1 VSVLSPVRVRQ
12 LLKKELRQI
21 FRDPRMKRIVF
32 IAPVIQLVA
41 FGYAVN
47 TDIKNTKTF
56 VIDHDR
62 SAASR
67 ELLEVVEATGYFRIV
82 GSSQRP
88 ADLVDALDFG
98 RAEVGIEIPAGFSRD
113 LADRRGARVQ
123 VILDGTNSNTATVA
137 QGYLTYIVQGYAQ
150 DRAAAAG
157 ALPGGGVDARVRA
170 WYNPDLESRVYNVP
184 GVIGMLILLMSL
196 LLTSL
201 SVVREREMG
210 TLDQL
215 TVSPLSA
222 AELMLGKTVPA
233 TLVALIDLV
242 LVTALAILWF
252 NIPMRGSF
260 LDLLPAALLYILC
273 GLAFGLLISSVSR
286 TQQEAFMTMFL
297 VLMPAIILSGF
308 FYPISS
314 MPEVFQWITV
324 LNPVRHF
331 LEIVRAIFLKGAGLA
346 DLWVQYA
353 ALTVMAGGATWL
365 AIVRF
370 RRSMAM

>member
-1 VSVLSPVRVRQ
+1 
-12 LLKKELRQI
+12 
-21 FRDPRMKRIVF
+21 
-32 IAPVIQLVA
+32 
-41 FGYAVN
+41 
-47 TDIKNTKTF
+47 
-56 VIDHDR
+56 
-62 SAASR
+62 
-67 ELLEVVEATGYFRIV
+67 
-82 GSSQRP
+82 
-88 ADLVDALDFG
+88 
-98 RAEVGIEIPAGFSRD
+98 VGIEIPTGFSRD
-113 LADRRGARVQ
+113 MASGRGARVQ
-123 VILDGTNSNTATVA
+123 VILDGTSSNTATVA

-150 DRAAAAG
+150 NRAASAG
-157 ALPGGGVDARVRA
+157 LLPGGGIDARVRA

-260 LDLLPAALLYILC
+260 IDLLPAALLYILC

-314 MPEVFQWITV
+314 MPEIFQWITV

-331 LEIVRAIFLKGAGLA
+331 LEIVRAIFLKGAGIA
-346 DLWVQYA
+346 DLWVQYS
-353 ALTVMAGGATWL
+353 ALTLMAAGATWL

>member
-1 VSVLSPVRVRQ
+1 MSVISPVRVRQ
-12 LLKKELRQI
+12 LLKKELRQM

-82 GSSQRP
+82 GSSGRP
-88 ADLVDALDFG
+88 ADLVHALDYG
-98 RAEVGIEIPAGFSRD
+98 KAEVGIEIPAGFSRD
-113 LADRRGARVQ
+113 MATGRGAQVQ

-150 DRAAAAG
+150 NRAAAAG
-157 ALPGGGVDARVRA
+157 LLPGGGIDARVRA

-233 TLVALIDLV
+233 TLVALIDLI
-242 LVTALAILWF
+242 LVTTLAILWF
-252 NIPMRGSF
+252 HVPMRGSF
-260 LDLLPAALLYILC
+260 FDLLPAALLYILC

-297 VLMPAIILSGF
+297 VLLPAIILSGF

-331 LEIVRAIFLKGAGLA
+331 LEIVRAIFLKGAGIS

>member
-1 VSVLSPVRVRQ
+1 MSVISPVRVRQ
-12 LLKKELRQI
+12 LLKKELRQM
-21 FRDPRMKRIVF
+21 FRDPRMRRIVF
-32 IAPVIQLVA
+32 VAPVIQLVA

-47 TDIKNTKTF
+47 TDIKHTKTF

-82 GSSQRP
+82 DSSERP
-88 ADLVDALDFG
+88 ADLVDALDYG

-113 LADRRGARVQ
+113 MATGRGARVQ

-150 DRAAAAG
+150 NRAAAAG

-215 TVSPLSA
+215 AVSPLSA

-252 NIPMRGSF
+252 HIPMRGSF

-314 MPEVFQWITV
+314 MPQVFQWVTV
-324 LNPVRHF
+324 LNPLRHF
-331 LEIVRAIFLKGAGLA
+331 LEIVRAIFLKGAGIA
-346 DLWVQYA
+346 DLQVQYA
-353 ALTVMAGGATWL
+353 ALTLMAIGATWL
-365 AIVRF
+365 AIIRF
-370 RRSMAM
+370 RRSMAL

>member
-1 VSVLSPVRVRQ
+1 
-12 LLKKELRQI
+12 
-21 FRDPRMKRIVF
+21 M
-32 IAPVIQLVA
+32 
-41 FGYAVN
+41 
-47 TDIKNTKTF
+47 
-56 VIDHDR
+56 
-62 SAASR
+62 
-67 ELLEVVEATGYFRIV
+67 
-82 GSSQRP
+82 
-88 ADLVDALDFG
+88 
-98 RAEVGIEIPAGFSRD
+98 GIEIPTGFSRD
-113 LADRRGARVQ
+113 MASGRGARVQ
-123 VILDGTNSNTATVA
+123 VILDGTSSNTATVA

-150 DRAAAAG
+150 NRAASAG
-157 ALPGGGVDARVRA
+157 LLPGGGIDARVRA

-260 LDLLPAALLYILC
+260 IDLLPAALLYILC

-314 MPEVFQWITV
+314 MPEIFQWITV

-331 LEIVRAIFLKGAGLA
+331 LEIVRAIFLKGAGIA
-346 DLWVQYA
+346 DLWVQYS
-353 ALTVMAGGATWL
+353 ALTLMAAGATWL

>member
-1 VSVLSPVRVRQ
+1 MSVLSLVRVRQ

-150 DRAAAAG
+150 NRAAAAG

-331 LEIVRAIFLKGAGLA
+331 LEIVRAIFLKGAGIA

-370 RRSMAM
+370 RRSMAL

>member
-1 VSVLSPVRVRQ
+1 MISGLRLRQ

-32 IAPVIQLVA
+32 IAPMVQLIA

-47 TDIKNTKTF
+47 TDIKHTKTF

-88 ADLVDALDFG
+88 ADLVRALDYG
-98 RAEVGIEIPAGFSRD
+98 EAEVGIEIPTEFGRELAAG
-113 LADRRGARVQ
+113 RGTRVQ

-137 QGYLTYIVQGYAQ
+137 QGYLTQIVRQFGLRRVAE
-150 DRAAAAG
+150 AG
-157 ALPGGGVDARVRA
+157 GFSASGIDPRPRA
-170 WYNPDLESRVYNVP
+170 WYNPELASRVYNVP

-196 LLTSL
+196 LLTSM

-215 TVSPLSA
+215 AVSPLSA
-222 AELMLGKTVPA
+222 AELILGKTVPA
-233 TLVALIDLV
+233 TLIAFVDLF
-242 LVTALAILWF
+242 LVTAIAILWF
-252 NIPMRGSF
+252 GIPMRGSF
-260 LDLLPAALLYILC
+260 VVMLPAALIFIISA
-273 GLAFGLLISSVSR
+273 LAVGLLISTISR
-286 TQQEAFMTMFL
+286 TQQEAFMSMFL
-297 VLMPAIILSGF
+297 FLLPAIILSGF

-314 MPEVFQWITV
+314 MPQVFQWITV
-324 LNPVRHF
+324 LNPLRHF
-331 LEIVRAIFLKGAGLA
+331 LEIVRAVFLKGAGFAELR
-346 DLWVQYA
+346 VQFV
-353 ALTVMAGGATWL
+353 ALTVMAVGFMTL
-365 AIVRF
+365 AVVRF
-370 RRSMAM
+370 KRTLAT